1 MEGNVRESK
10 EMDEN
15 GRKWKDGMEGNGCEG
30 KRIEWIEMEGSGRVW
45 KGIEWKEI
53 KRMERMK

>member
-15 GRKWKDGMEGNGCEG
+15 ERKWKGMEGNGCEG
-30 KRIEWIEMEGSGRVW
+30 KRMEWIEMEGSGRVW